1 MAIFVFIEIWLTIIV
16 IFVFSLNS
24 LSQPIL
30 LLQITVLDELQ
41 VEADRMSLP
50 QISRFFLRVAI
61 EEIFETEV
69 DQFGYSIELQTLAE
83 SVSYKNLTWTK

>member
-50 QISRFFLRVAI
+50 QISV
-61 EEIFETEV
+61 
-69 DQFGYSIELQTLAE
+69 
-83 SVSYKNLTWTK
+83 

>member
-1 MAIFVFIEIWLTIIV
+1 MAIFVFIEIWWTIIV

-50 QISRFFLRVAI
+50 QISRFFFRVAI

-69 DQFGYSIELQTLAE
+69 DQFIYSVELQTLAD
-83 SVSYKNLTWTK
+83 SVS